1 MSATHDHDSTP
12 TASIKLYLAFDL
24 GWTSWNLA
32 FTTGMAQKPR
42 LRTIPARDLDAL
54 RREIQRAKQRF
65 DLPGDAPVVSCY
77 EAGRD
82 GFWLHRYLDK
92 EGVHNIVVDAASIEV
107 NRRARRAKSDRLDVA
122 KLLTM
127 LIRYHGGEHKLWSV
141 VRVPS
146 PDDEDRRQ
154 PHRELMAVK
163 GERTEHSNRIK
174 GLLADLGIDAV
185 VDEQLSKRLGLLR
198 QWDGAPVP
206 AELTARILR
215 EFERWALADR
225 QAHDLENAQ
234 RRAIRLDETADVE
247 KIRRLL
253 DLKAIGPMSA
263 TLFVREFF
271 GWRAIKNRRELASL
285 AGLTPTP
292 YASGDSQREQGISKA
307 GNRRLRWMAVE
318 IAWGWL
324 RWQPKSAMSLWYQ
337 RRFGS
342 GNARARK
349 VGIVALARKLLIALW
364 RYLDQGEVPEGA
376 EFTPWQKKLNGRM
389 PAGSAAVGAAEA
401 RA

>member
-1 MSATHDHDSTP
+1 MSATHDVDP
-12 TASIKLYLAFDL
+12 TTTAAATLYLALEL

-32 FTTGMAQKPR
+32 FTPAMAQKPR

-54 RREIQRAKQRF
+54 KREIQRAKQRF
-65 DLPGDAPVVSCY
+65 GLPDDTPVRSCY

-82 GFWLHRYLDK
+82 GFWIHRYLDK
-92 EGVHNIVVDAASIEV
+92 NGIRNLVVDASSIEV
-107 NRRARRAKSDRLDVA
+107 NRRARRAKSDRIDVT

-141 VRVPS
+141 VNVPT
-146 PDDEDRRQ
+146 PEDEDRRQ

-163 GERTEHSNRIK
+163 DERTEHSNRIK
-174 GLLADLGIDAV
+174 GLLASLGLDVV
-185 VDEQLSKRLGLLR
+185 VDEHLPKRLDLLR
-198 QWDGAPVP
+198 QWDGALVP
-206 AELTARILR
+206 PELTARILR
-215 EFERWALADR
+215 EFERWTMVDR
-225 QAHDLENAQ
+225 QARQLENTQ
-234 RRAIRLDETADVE
+234 RRAIRRDETVDVE
-247 KIRRLL
+247 KIRRPL

-271 GWRAIKNRRELASL
+271 GWRKIKNRRELASL

-318 IAWGWL
+318 IAWGWV
-324 RWQPKSAMSLWYQ
+324 RWQPNSALSLWYQ

-342 GNARARK
+342 GNARLRK

-376 EFTPWQKKLNGRM
+376 KFTPWEKKLNGRM
-389 PAGSAAVGAAEA
+389 PAGSEAV
-401 RA
+401 

>member
-1 MSATHDHDSTP
+1 MSATHDHDSTVTP
-12 TASIKLYLAFDL
+12 APKLYLAFEL

-32 FTTGMAQKPR
+32 FTTGIVQKPR
-42 LRTIPARDLDAL
+42 LRTIPARDLDGL
-54 RREIQRAKQRF
+54 RREIHRAKQRF
-65 DLPGDAPVVSCY
+65 ELPNDAPVVSCY

-92 EGVHNIVVDAASIEV
+92 HAIHNLVVDAASIEV
-107 NRRARRAKSDRLDVA
+107 NRRARRAKSDSLDVA

-127 LIRYHGGEHKLWSV
+127 LIRYHGGETKLWSV
-141 VRVPS
+141 VHVPT
-146 PDDEDRRQ
+146 PEDEDRRQ

-174 GLLADLGIDAV
+174 GLLANLGLDIV
-185 VDEQLSKRLGLLR
+185 VDEQLPERLGLLR

-206 AELTARILR
+206 AEGTARVLR
-215 EFERWALADR
+215 EFARWALADR
-225 QAHDLENAQ
+225 QARDLENAQ
-234 RRAIRLDETADVE
+234 RRTFRDDATADVD
-247 KIRRLL
+247 KLRLLL

-271 GWRAIKNRRELASL
+271 GWRKFRNRRELASL

-292 YASGDSQREQGISKA
+292 YDSGDSRREQGISKA

-324 RWQPKSAMSLWYQ
+324 RWQPQSALSQWYQ

-364 RYLDQGEVPEGA
+364 RYLEHGEVPEGA
-376 EFTPWQKKLNGRM
+376 EFTPWVKKLNGRL
-389 PAGSAAVGAAEA
+389 PAGGNVG
-401 RA
+401 

>member
-1 MSATHDHDSTP
+1 MSATHIHDSTLAAAP
-12 TASIKLYLAFDL
+12 RLYLAFEL

-42 LRTIPARDLDAL
+42 LRTMPARKLDTL
-54 RREIQRAKQRF
+54 QREIQRAKQRF
-65 DLPGDAPVVSCY
+65 ALPDSTQVLSCY

-92 EGVHNIVVDAASIEV
+92 NDINNLVVDAASIEV

-127 LIRYHGGEHKLWSV
+127 LIRYHGGEHKLWGV
-141 VRVPS
+141 VRVPA

-154 PHRELMAVK
+154 PHRELIAVK
-163 GERTEHSNRIK
+163 DERTGHSNRIK
-174 GLLADLGIDAV
+174 GLLANLGLDVV
-185 VDEQLSKRLGLLR
+185 VDEQLPKRLGLLR
-198 QWDGAPVP
+198 QWDGTPVP
-206 AELTARILR
+206 SELTARIRR
-215 EFERWALADR
+215 EFERWTLADR
-225 QAHDLENAQ
+225 QARDLENAQ
-234 RRAIRLDETADVE
+234 RRAFRDDETVDVE
-247 KIRRLL
+247 KLRLLL
-253 DLKAIGPMSA
+253 DLKALGPMSA

-271 GWRAIKNRRELASL
+271 GWRQIRNRRELASL
-285 AGLTPTP
+285 AGLTPSP
-292 YASGDSQREQGISKA
+292 YDSGDSRREQGISKA

-324 RWQPKSAMSLWYQ
+324 RWQPKSALSVWYQ

-342 GNARARK
+342 GNARLRK

-364 RYLDQGEVPEGA
+364 RYVDQGEVPEGA

-389 PAGSAAVGAAEA
+389 PAGSAASGAAEV
-401 RA
+401 

>member
-1 MSATHDHDSTP
+1 MSATHDVDP
-12 TASIKLYLAFDL
+12 TTTAAATLYLALEL

-32 FTTGMAQKPR
+32 FTPAMAQKPR

-54 RREIQRAKQRF
+54 KREIQRAKQRF
-65 DLPGDAPVVSCY
+65 GLPDDTPVRSCY

-82 GFWLHRYLDK
+82 GFWIHRYLDK
-92 EGVHNIVVDAASIEV
+92 NGIRNLVVDASSIEV
-107 NRRARRAKSDRLDVA
+107 NRRARRAKSDRIDVT

-141 VRVPS
+141 VNVPT
-146 PDDEDRRQ
+146 PEDEDRRQ

-163 GERTEHSNRIK
+163 DERTEHSNRIK
-174 GLLADLGIDAV
+174 GLLASLGLDVV
-185 VDEQLSKRLGLLR
+185 VDEHLPKRLDLLR
-198 QWDGAPVP
+198 QWDGALVP
-206 AELTARILR
+206 PELTARILR
-215 EFERWALADR
+215 EFERWTMVDR
-225 QAHDLENAQ
+225 QARQLENTQ
-234 RRAIRLDETADVE
+234 RRAIRRDETVDVE

-271 GWRAIKNRRELASL
+271 GWRKIKNRRELASL

-318 IAWGWL
+318 IAWGWV
-324 RWQPKSAMSLWYQ
+324 RWQPNSALSLWYQ

-342 GNARARK
+342 GNARLRK

-376 EFTPWQKKLNGRM
+376 KFTPWEKKLNGRM
-389 PAGSAAVGAAEA
+389 PAGSEAV
-401 RA
+401 

>member
-12 TASIKLYLAFDL
+12 QAAAKLYLAFEL

-42 LRTIPARDLDAL
+42 LRTIPARDLDGL
-54 RREIQRAKQRF
+54 QREIQRAKHRF
-65 DLPGDAPVVSCY
+65 GLPETTPVLSCY

-82 GFWLHRYLDK
+82 GFWLHRYLD
-92 EGVHNIVVDAASIEV
+92 HNAITNLVVDAASIEV
-107 NRRARRAKSDRLDVA
+107 NRRARRAKSDRLDVG

-141 VRVPS
+141 VRIPA
-146 PDDEDRRQ
+146 PEDEDRRQ
-154 PHRELMAVK
+154 PHRELIAVK

-174 GLLADLGIDAV
+174 GLLASFGLDIT
-185 VDEQLSKRLGLLR
+185 VDEDLKKRLVELR

-206 AELTARILR
+206 PELTARVLR
-215 EFERWALADR
+215 EFERWTLADR
-225 QAHDLENAQ
+225 QARDLENAQ
-234 RRAIRLDETADVE
+234 RRAFRDDETADVE
-247 KIRRLL
+247 KLRLLL

-285 AGLTPTP
+285 AGLAPTP
-292 YASGDSQREQGISKA
+292 YNSGDSRREQGISKA

-318 IAWGWL
+318 VAWGWL
-324 RWQPKSAMSLWYQ
+324 RWQPQSALSQWYQ
-337 RRFGS
+337 RRFGA
-342 GNARARK
+342 GNARLRK

-376 EFTPWQKKLNGRM
+376 KFTPWEKKLNGRM
-389 PAGSAAVGAAEA
+389 PAGLTAAASTAACV
-401 RA
+401 